1 MVTAALAEPLH
12 AVEAPIVA
20 ESAAVDADA
29 AGAAAAAAS
38 SAAPNPDSSSCD
50 PTASWPTYL
59 LQFMH
64 RFLDMR
70 EAEAQACAALAGVPR
85 ELLPLDLPPAVEEK
99 RGSNGVGF
107 LPALPQ
113 AGDTASPG
121 EANTAFRTI
130 RLPGPE
136 AAAEVLRRSML
147 VRVSFFFWRMKNE
160 REPKRNRTRN
170 LNTHLPLS
178 LFLISKKK
186 KTLVHPRR
194 LGRGGLH
201 GLPLRRPEG
210 QKRNGARR
218 GPGRRLDVAPLGRRL
233 RRRRRLRGH
242 PGGLRKALFF
252 ESTRKGEPRRP
263 GRRAEADRD
272 RRQGGSRG
280 GGGEGRGSG
289 GGGEGAKAPAA
300 AGARAVVC
308 PPAVHPGPR
317 GRDEAAAPEGSRGG
331 LPQAAGPRKG
341 PEQGPVGAEPA
352 EPALHR

>member
-20 ESAAVDADA
+20 ESAAVDAVA

-38 SAAPNPDSSSCD
+38 SAAPNPDSSSSSD

-136 AAAEVLRRSML
+136 VAAEVLRRSML
-147 VRVSFFFWRMKNE
+147 VRVSFFLEDEE
-160 REPKRNRTRN
+160 RE
-170 LNTHLPLS
+170 S
-178 LFLISKKK
+178 
-186 KTLVHPRR
+186 
-194 LGRGGLH
+194 
-201 GLPLRRPEG
+201 
-210 QKRNGARR
+210 QKETE
-218 GPGRRLDVAPLGRRL
+218 L
-233 RRRRRLRGH
+233 
-242 PGGLRKALFF
+242 
-252 ESTRKGEPRRP
+252 ET
-263 GRRAEADRD
+263 
-272 RRQGGSRG
+272 
-280 GGGEGRGSG
+280 
-289 GGGEGAKAPAA
+289 
-300 AGARAVVC
+300 
-308 PPAVHPGPR
+308 
-317 GRDEAAAPEGSRGG
+317 
-331 LPQAAGPRKG
+331 
-341 PEQGPVGAEPA
+341 
-352 EPALHR
+352 

>member
-1 MVTAALAEPLH
+1 
-12 AVEAPIVA
+12 
-20 ESAAVDADA
+20 
-29 AGAAAAAAS
+29 
-38 SAAPNPDSSSCD
+38 
-50 PTASWPTYL
+50 
-59 LQFMH
+59 
-64 RFLDMR
+64 
-70 EAEAQACAALAGVPR
+70 
-85 ELLPLDLPPAVEEK
+85 
-99 RGSNGVGF
+99 
-107 LPALPQ
+107 
-113 AGDTASPG
+113 
-121 EANTAFRTI
+121 
-130 RLPGPE
+130 
-136 AAAEVLRRSML
+136 
-147 VRVSFFFWRMKNE
+147 MKNE

-210 QKRNGARR
+210 QKRNGARH

>member
-147 VRVSFFFWRMKNE
+147 VRVSFFFWR
-160 REPKRNRTRN
+160 R
-170 LNTHLPLS
+170 S
-178 LFLISKKK
+178 
-186 KTLVHPRR
+186 
-194 LGRGGLH
+194 
-201 GLPLRRPEG
+201 
-210 QKRNGARR
+210 
-218 GPGRRLDVAPLGRRL
+218 
-233 RRRRRLRGH
+233 
-242 PGGLRKALFF
+242 GLRNF
-252 ESTRKGEPRRP
+252 
-263 GRRAEADRD
+263 
-272 RRQGGSRG
+272 
-280 GGGEGRGSG
+280 
-289 GGGEGAKAPAA
+289 
-300 AGARAVVC
+300 
-308 PPAVHPGPR
+308 
-317 GRDEAAAPEGSRGG
+317 
-331 LPQAAGPRKG
+331 
-341 PEQGPVGAEPA
+341 
-352 EPALHR
+352 